1 MFCLK
6 ITATGFA
13 ENPLPVVQLHAIVEK
28 IRRDKHVF
36 YTPQKDEEGDEI
48 GTEFFIE
55 MDRDDDNQL
64 PMWDPAQNKYVLSDF
79 IDWSLLIYSQSSD
92 LIQMFE
98 SKIQKENK
106 KLPFSKRMTIESSY
120 KDYAD
125 PEFQE
130 GLTFFYVGEPTP
142 HRPPTKRTR
151 TQ

>member
-6 ITATGFA
+6 ITATGLA
-13 ENPLPVVQLHAIVEK
+13 ENPLPPIQIDAIMKK

-55 MDRDDDNQL
+55 RDRDISQL
-64 PMWDPAQNKYVLSDF
+64 PTWDPAQNKYVLIDF

-92 LIQMFE
+92 LLQMFE

-106 KLPFSKRMTIESSY
+106 KLPFYRRMTIESSY

-125 PEFQE
+125 PEFQD